1 MRNSPFIQYL
11 DISNVLKT
19 ELKSVKQKIIK
30 EKNTNLEQQK
40 CIEALKIQLKNQ
52 QIIESE
58 RDQFKQELEN
68 LRQQKEESA
77 SRINVQ
83 EYVNQIQELQEQLI
97 EKDGTVKMVQD
108 LYYLRSTEFTDEIQ
122 SLKNEKQA
130 LEKEKADLCSKVNF
144 QADSIS
150 QLTFQLQDLNHEL
163 HLVSRQNQQRP
174 NNNNRHYNN
183 RRGGR
188 FR

>member
-1 MRNSPFIQYL
+1 MRNSAFVHYL

-19 ELKSVKQKIIK
+19 ELKSVKQKIFK

-77 SRINVQ
+77 PLIDVQ
-83 EYVNQIQELQEQLI
+83 EYEQQIQKLQHSLEEEKKCVKLVHELFALRCSEFSD
-97 EKDGTVKMVQD
+97 EK
-108 LYYLRSTEFTDEIQ
+108 Q
-122 SLKNEKQA
+122 SLENKKQA
-130 LEKEKADLCSKVNF
+130 LEKEMADLCSKVNF

-163 HLVSRQNQQRP
+163 HLVSFQNQQRP
-174 NNNNRHYNN
+174 NQNRHYNN

>member
-19 ELKSVKQKIIK
+19 ELKSVKQKIFK

-83 EYVNQIQELQEQLI
+83 EYVNQIQELKDQVI

-163 HLVSRQNQQRP
+163 HLVSCQNQQRP
-174 NNNNRHYNN
+174 NQNRHYNN

-188 FR
+188 YR

>member
-1 MRNSPFIQYL
+1 MRNSAFVQYL
-11 DISNVLKT
+11 DIANVLKT
-19 ELKSVKQKIIK
+19 ELKSVKQKIFK

-77 SRINVQ
+77 SRINVE
-83 EYVNQIQELQEQLI
+83 EYVNQIQELKDQAI

-108 LYYLRSTEFTDEIQ
+108 LYYMRSTEFTDEIQ

-163 HLVSRQNQQRP
+163 HLVSFQNQQRP
-174 NNNNRHYNN
+174 TQNRHYNN

-188 FR
+188 YR